1 MFKNILIVISTTL
14 LAELLVELIKLV
26 NITINICSTNMC
38 STNAKNYVNISL
50 VRKDQKEQIQ
60 AQKTEN
66 KCGKE
71 NYVTNSQIE
80 SCLHDKSAKFQM
92 WQISIFQFKGILWSA
107 WIMYGDRIP
116 AQRFF
121 ATDRWRW
128 WEWSKVIVIIIIIIT
143 IIIIIIIIIIIM
155 ITMMMLMDQKESVTA
170 AN

>member
-1 MFKNILIVISTTL
+1 MQRTTSIFHWW
-14 LAELLVELIKLV
+14 EKIKR
-26 NITINICSTNMC
+26 NKYKHRKQK
-38 STNAKNYVNISL
+38 TNA
-50 VRKDQKEQIQ
+50 
-60 AQKTEN
+60 
-66 KCGKE
+66 GKE

-128 WEWSKVIVIIIIIIT
+128 WEWSKVIVIAIIIII
-143 IIIIIIIIIIIM
+143 IIIIIIVIIIIIIIIM